1 MWKKVF
7 VLSLCLCLLFACGC
21 LFASAETIF
30 RDEYISPVNSLSVS
44 NSNSAGAVFKY
55 YGVNTTSGDKNA
67 YIWRS
72 DKAALYSTAYINVPL
87 QSVTS
92 NASISTDISFTIWV
106 PTLKTGATTGS
117 PALSNLD
124 SITFQLSKNTGQV
137 YEYSALTADDA
148 TEVIYQ
154 ETIFTKTYTGYYYKL
169 SRNIPSDVTGFRI
182 YWALSGSGSSAS
194 GEQAT
199 FGISNIHVYQTADS
213 AADLPLYPENDGSN
227 EVSELENAEQGA
239 LDSLGGTQNVDNQM
253 NNALNAIEQL
263 QTLSVGFSLFISFFD
278 RFFLKLPIVYTLITI
293 AVGLGLFGSLLGVVG
308 NYVGRIQSDAR
319 ADRRASRT
327 VVTRSKTTKD
337 KSGVRT
343 TVSQR
348 RYK

>member
-1 MWKKVF
+1 MWKRF
-7 VLSLCLCLLFACGC
+7 FIYLSLTLFSLFVFACGS
-21 LFASAETIF
+21 LFANAETIF

-72 DKAALYSTAYINVPL
+72 DKAALYHTAYIDVPL

-106 PTLKTGATTGS
+106 PTLKTGATTGY
-117 PALSNLD
+117 PALCNLD
-124 SITFQLSKNTGQV
+124 FITLQLTKNLGQV
-137 YEYSALTADDA
+137 YETSSLTDDDA

-182 YWALSGSGSSAS
+182 YWALTGSGSSAS

-199 FGISNIHVYQTADS
+199 FGISNIHVYQTADNS
-213 AADLPLYPENDGSN
+213 ADLPLYPGYEEEQSKMDD
-227 EVSELENAEQGA
+227 LENEESSLNSQNHQGLTNASQYQQDA
-239 LDSLGGTQNVDNQM
+239 L
-253 NNALNAIEQL
+253 
-263 QTLSVGFSLFISFFD
+263 
-278 RFFLKLPIVYTLITI
+278 TLINQHLNGFHVMST
-293 AVGLGLFGSLLGVVG
+293 AVNRITNGVPLLGSIITVAVYIGLFALLLGFIGSL
-308 NYVGRIQSDAR
+308 I
-319 ADRRASRT
+319 SR
-327 VVTRSKTTKD
+327 
-337 KSGVRT
+337 KS
-343 TVSQR
+343 
-348 RYK
+348 